1 MAEVP
6 ASEVTSVTKHPMTET
21 CIEAFKFDIVPLLT
35 TWNHSEAPVLSV
47 SGVMVA
53 SEVKLVG

>member
-35 TWNHSEAPVLSV
+35 TRNHSEAPVLSV

>member
-1 MAEVP
+1 MP

-21 CIEAFKFDIVPLLT
+21 CIEAFKLDIVPLLA
-35 TWNHSEAPVLSV
+35 TWNHSEAPVRSV
-47 SGVMVA
+47 SVVMVA

>member
-21 CIEAFKFDIVPLLT
+21 CIEAFNFDIVLT

>member
-6 ASEVTSVTKHPMTET
+6 ASEVTSVTKHPMTEN
-21 CIEAFKFDIVPLLT
+21 CIEAFKLDIVPLLA
-35 TWNHSEAPVLSV
+35 TWNHSEAPVRSV
-47 SGVMVA
+47 SVVMVA

>member
-21 CIEAFKFDIVPLLT
+21 CIEAFKLDIVPLLA
-35 TWNHSEAPVLSV
+35 TWNHSEAPVWSV
-47 SGVMVA
+47 SVVMVA

>member
-21 CIEAFKFDIVPLLT
+21 CIEAFKFDILT
-35 TWNHSEAPVLSV
+35 TWNHCKASILSV